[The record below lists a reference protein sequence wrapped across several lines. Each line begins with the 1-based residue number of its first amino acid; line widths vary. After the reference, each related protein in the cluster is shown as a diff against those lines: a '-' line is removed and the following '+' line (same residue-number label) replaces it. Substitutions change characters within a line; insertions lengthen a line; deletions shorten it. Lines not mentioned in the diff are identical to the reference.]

1 MMRNSKTFFVV
12 IITVA
17 LFSCGGNSSKTEF
30 PVSTKSEEAKAL
42 YNEAY
47 YLTQIFKE
55 DEAKTKL
62 LKAVEI
68 DKGFGAAYILLSS
81 LGINTVSET
90 DKYYD
95 KAIELSFQL
104 NDYEKCLLEIRIS
117 GRDNDVIKRLKN
129 SKKLVELLPNNA
141 IAHQR
146 LAWTYWGTAKI
157 EEMRKS
163 SKDAIQKDKKYVMS
177 YSDLANSYTF
187 NDPIDYE
194 KAEKYARDALSIN
207 KNESFFHVLVGDVL
221 RAQNKL
227 KNAAKKY
234 DDAYEAGTNNYLS
247 AHKAGHAYTMIDP
260 PEARKRF
267 DQATNDARNP
277 GQKIA
282 PEYWKVYTHIHE
294 NNFQKAHDQLMKLKN
309 KLDSYGFSDEKKEEE
324 MSKILWHEYF
334 IKAHTGEH
342 DAANTTLKKKKTIDL
357 AMAKKSKNKL
367 AVNNAE
373 SGALWLESHLEI
385 MKGNYDL
392 AKKKL
397 NKLKT
402 MVANENNPQEL
413 DGYHQLMGMANLMS
427 GNAEIGIE
435 HFEKAVNQ
443 RNIYFTYFKGLAYK
457 ASGNI
462 DKAKEIFQYVAT
474 FNFNV
479 LIYTVVRNGA
489 QEETAKG

>member
-1 MMRNSKTFFVV
+1 MRNLKIFFVV
-12 IITVA
+12 ITTLA

-30 PVSTKSEEAKAL
+30 PVSTESEDAKAL
-42 YNEAY
+42 FNEAY

-62 LKAVEI
+62 LKAVEV
-68 DKGFGAAYILLSS
+68 DRGFGAAYILLSS

-95 KAIELSFQL
+95 KATELSSQL

-163 SKDAIQKDKKYVMS
+163 SKDAIQKDKKYVMA

-221 RAQNKL
+221 RARNKL
-227 KNAAKKY
+227 QDAAKKY
-234 DDAYEAGTNNYLS
+234 DDAYKIGTNNYIS
-247 AHKAGHAYTMIDP
+247 AAKAGHAYTFIDP
-260 PEARKRF
+260 TEARKRF
-267 DQATNDARNP
+267 DKATNDARNP
-277 GQKIA
+277 SQKIGTEKA
-282 PEYWKVYTHIHE
+282 KVYTYLHE
-294 NNFQKAHDQLMKLKN
+294 DDFQKATSQILKIKKSLESYNFTDEEIKDQ
-309 KLDSYGFSDEKKEEE
+309 
-324 MSKILWHEYF
+324 MSNLLWHEYF
-334 IKAHTGEH
+334 IMSHSGQH
-342 DAANTTLKKKKTIDL
+342 DAAKTALKKKKEIDL
-357 AMAKKSKNKL
+357 AIAKKSKNDRSMQ
-367 AVNNAE
+367 NTE
-373 SGALWLESHLEI
+373 TSILWMESHLEI

-392 AKKKL
+392 ATKKL
-397 NKLKT
+397 EKLKT
-402 MVANENNPQEL
+402 MVANENNPKKL
-413 DGYHQLMGMANLMS
+413 DGYNRLMGMTNLMS
-427 GNAEIGIE
+427 GNPEKGVE
-435 HFEKAVNQ
+435 YFEKVVDPS
-443 RNIYFTYFKGLAYK
+443 NIYFQYFKGLSYK
-457 ASGNI
+457 ASG
-462 DKAKEIFQYVAT
+462 DTAKAKERFQYVAT
-474 FNFNV
+474 YNFNT
-479 LIYTVVRNGA
+479 LIYGIVRNRA
-489 QEETAKG
+489 LEEVAKG

>member
-1 MMRNSKTFFVV
+1 MRNLKTFFVI
-12 IITVA
+12 IITLA

-30 PVSTKSEEAKAL
+30 PVSTESEDAKAL

-117 GRDNDVIKRLKN
+117 GRDSDVIKRLKN

-163 SKDAIQKDKKYVMS
+163 SKDAIQKDKKYVMA

-234 DDAYEAGTNNYLS
+234 DDAYERGPIIIL
-247 AHKAGHAYTMIDP
+247 AHI
-260 PEARKRF
+260 R
-267 DQATNDARNP
+267 P
-277 GQKIA
+277 G
-282 PEYWKVYTHIHE
+282 THI
-294 NNFQKAHDQLMKLKN
+294 Q
-309 KLDSYGFSDEKKEEE
+309 
-324 MSKILWHEYF
+324 
-334 IKAHTGEH
+334 
-342 DAANTTLKKKKTIDL
+342 
-357 AMAKKSKNKL
+357 
-367 AVNNAE
+367 
-373 SGALWLESHLEI
+373 
-385 MKGNYDL
+385 
-392 AKKKL
+392 
-397 NKLKT
+397 
-402 MVANENNPQEL
+402 
-413 DGYHQLMGMANLMS
+413 
-427 GNAEIGIE
+427 
-435 HFEKAVNQ
+435 
-443 RNIYFTYFKGLAYK
+443 
-457 ASGNI
+457 
-462 DKAKEIFQYVAT
+462 
-474 FNFNV
+474 
-479 LIYTVVRNGA
+479 
-489 QEETAKG
+489 

>member
-1 MMRNSKTFFVV
+1 MRNLKIFFVV
-12 IITVA
+12 ITTLA

-30 PVSTKSEEAKAL
+30 PVSTESEDAKAL
-42 YNEAY
+42 FNEAY

-62 LKAVEI
+62 LKAVEV
-68 DKGFGAAYILLSS
+68 DRGFGAAYILLSS

-95 KAIELSFQL
+95 KATELSSQL

-163 SKDAIQKDKKYVMS
+163 SKDAIQKDKKYVMA

-221 RAQNKL
+221 RARNKL
-227 KNAAKKY
+227 QDAAKKY
-234 DDAYEAGTNNYLS
+234 DDAYKIGTNNYIS
-247 AHKAGHAYTMIDP
+247 AAKAGHAYTFIDP
-260 PEARKRF
+260 TEARKRF
-267 DQATNDARNP
+267 DKATNDARNP
-277 GQKIA
+277 SQKIGTEKA
-282 PEYWKVYTHIHE
+282 KVYTYLHE
-294 NNFQKAHDQLMKLKN
+294 DDFQKATSQILKIKKSLESYNFTDEEIKDQ
-309 KLDSYGFSDEKKEEE
+309 
-324 MSKILWHEYF
+324 MSNLLWHEYF
-334 IKAHTGEH
+334 IMSHSGQH
-342 DAANTTLKKKKTIDL
+342 DAAKTALKKKKEIDL
-357 AMAKKSKNKL
+357 AIAKKSKNDRSMQ
-367 AVNNAE
+367 NTE
-373 SGALWLESHLEI
+373 TSILWMESHLEI

-392 AKKKL
+392 ATKKL
-397 NKLKT
+397 EKLKT
-402 MVANENNPQEL
+402 MVANENNPKKL
-413 DGYHQLMGMANLMS
+413 DGYNRLMGMTNLMS
-427 GNAEIGIE
+427 GNPEKGVE
-435 HFEKAVNQ
+435 YFEKVVDAS
-443 RNIYFTYFKGLAYK
+443 NIYFQYFKGLSYK
-457 ASGNI
+457 ASG
-462 DKAKEIFQYVAT
+462 DTAKAKERFQYVAT
-474 FNFNV
+474 YNFNT
-479 LIYTVVRNGA
+479 LIYGIVRNRA
-489 QEETAKG
+489 LEEVAKG

>member
-1 MMRNSKTFFVV
+1 MRNLKIFFVV
-12 IITVA
+12 IITLA

-30 PVSTKSEEAKAL
+30 PVSTESEDAKAL
-42 YNEAY
+42 FNEAY

-95 KAIELSFQL
+95 KATELSFQL

-117 GRDNDVIKRLKN
+117 GRDNDAIKRLKN

-163 SKDAIQKDKKYVMS
+163 SKDAIQKDKKYVMA

-221 RAQNKL
+221 RARNKL
-227 KNAAKKY
+227 QDAAKKY
-234 DDAYEAGTNNYLS
+234 DDAYKTGTNNYIS
-247 AHKAGHAYTMIDP
+247 AAKAGHAYTFINP
-260 PEARKRF
+260 TEARKRF
-267 DQATNDARNP
+267 DKATNDARNP
-277 GQKIA
+277 SQKIG
-282 PEYWKVYTHIHE
+282 PEKAKVYTYLHE
-294 NNFQKAHDQLMKLKN
+294 DDFQKATSQILKIKKSLESYNFTDEEIKDQ
-309 KLDSYGFSDEKKEEE
+309 
-324 MSKILWHEYF
+324 MSSLLWHEYF
-334 IKAHTGEH
+334 IMSHSGQH
-342 DAANTTLKKKKTIDL
+342 DAAKTALKKKKEIDF
-357 AMAKKSKNKL
+357 AIAKKSKNDRSMQ
-367 AVNNAE
+367 NTE
-373 SGALWLESHLEI
+373 TSILWMESHLEI

-392 AKKKL
+392 ATKKL
-397 NKLKT
+397 EKLKT
-402 MVANENNPQEL
+402 MVANENNPKKL
-413 DGYHQLMGMANLMS
+413 DGYNRLMGMANLMS
-427 GNAEIGIE
+427 GNPEKGVE
-435 HFEKAVNQ
+435 YFEKVVDPS
-443 RNIYFTYFKGLAYK
+443 NIYFQYFKGLSYK
-457 ASGNI
+457 ASG
-462 DKAKEIFQYVAT
+462 DTAKAKERFQYVAT
-474 FNFNV
+474 YNFNT
-479 LIYTVVRNGA
+479 LIYGIVRNRA
-489 QEETAKG
+489 LEEVAKG